1 MQQGPKFTI
10 SKSVISHFSIEYNLV
25 LKAVQIA
32 AGAYLQ
38 RGGTFSIKN

>member
-1 MQQGPKFTI
+1 MRQGPKFTI

-32 AGAYLQ
+32 AGAYL
-38 RGGTFSIKN
+38 RSGGTFSIKN